1 MPFTHKVS
9 FDVTC
14 QSMSA
19 LLGDPLTID
28 EQKHP
33 LPEGTIL
40 EVIGELFQ
48 TGKIPPPTQIRMHA
62 RVKLGKTPSPK

>member
-1 MPFTHKVS
+1 
-9 FDVTC
+9 
-14 QSMSA
+14 MSA

-40 EVIGELFQ
+40 KVIGELFQ